1 MQIVEEQ
8 NYFNNGKL
16 IVSSDELT
24 VGNKTYPLSEVTSV
38 RAGEVKHK
46 KGLEFSV
53 YIILLGLVIIVTLY
67 EEHRGVYLGSL
78 LITSGAILTYRIM
91 KQTQYA
97 VILTMKSGEHEV
109 LVETDKPYIEKVS
122 HAVSEVISKRD

>member
-8 NYFNNGKL
+8 NYFNNGKV

-67 EEHRGVYLGSL
+67 GEHKGVYLGSL

-97 VILTMKSGEHEV
+97 VILTMRSGEHEV